1 MTALLNALKDFAVM
15 VFGGTLGSGDGATAV
30 TGLVPTFFNWVTT
43 STVLPYFVIGICV
56 SLVLLAIKIVR
67 GTVWGV

>member
-1 MTALLNALKDFAVM
+1 MTAVVNALKDFATM
-15 VFGGTLGSGDGATAV
+15 LFGGTIGSGETAQTVDGILKTFWTWV
-30 TGLVPTFFNWVTT
+30 TGAN
-43 STVLPYFVIGICV
+43 VLPYFIIGICV

>member
-1 MTALLNALKDFAVM
+1 MAGIVSALKDFAVM
-15 VFGGTLGSGDGATAV
+15 IFGGTIGTGESAQTVDGLLKTFFTWV
-30 TGLVPTFFNWVTT
+30 TGTN
-43 STVLPYFVIGICV
+43 VLPYFVLGICV

>member
-1 MTALLNALKDFAVM
+1 MSSLVTNLNSFVTAI
-15 VFGGTLGSGDGATAV
+15 FGEGGV
-30 TGLVPTFFNWVTT
+30 VPKFFGWVT
-43 STVLPYFVIGICV
+43 SADVLPYFVMGICV

>member
-1 MTALLNALKDFAVM
+1 MSSLVSNLNSFVSALF
-15 VFGGTLGSGDGATAV
+15 GSG
-30 TGLVPTFFNWVTT
+30 GLVPTFFAWVT
-43 STVLPYFVIGICV
+43 SADVLPYFVLGICV

>member
-1 MTALLNALKDFAVM
+1 MSSLITNLNSFVSALF
-15 VFGGTLGSGDGATAV
+15 GSG
-30 TGLVPTFFNWVTT
+30 GLVPTFFTWVT
-43 STVLPYFVIGICV
+43 SSDVLPYFVLGICV

>member
-1 MTALLNALKDFAVM
+1 MSSLVTNLNSFVSALF
-15 VFGGTLGSGDGATAV
+15 GSG
-30 TGLVPTFFNWVTT
+30 GLVPTFFTWVT
-43 STVLPYFVIGICV
+43 SSDVLPYFVLGICV

>member
-1 MTALLNALKDFAVM
+1 MTALVNALKDFATM
-15 VFGGTLGSGDGATAV
+15 LFGGTIG
-30 TGLVPTFFNWVTT
+30 TGESAQTVQGILKTFWTWVT
-43 STVLPYFVIGICV
+43 SADVLPYFVMGICV